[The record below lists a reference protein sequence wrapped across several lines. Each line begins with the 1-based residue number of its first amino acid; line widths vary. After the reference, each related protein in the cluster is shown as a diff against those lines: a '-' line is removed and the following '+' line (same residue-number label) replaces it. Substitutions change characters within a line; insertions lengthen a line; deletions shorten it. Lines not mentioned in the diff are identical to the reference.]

1 MNESLTK
8 EMRESFSLLALS
20 AGTLGLLV
28 GLGLLAARLLG

>member
-8 EMRESFSLLALS
+8 EMRESFSLLVMS

-28 GLGLLAARLLG
+28 GLGLLAMHLLG